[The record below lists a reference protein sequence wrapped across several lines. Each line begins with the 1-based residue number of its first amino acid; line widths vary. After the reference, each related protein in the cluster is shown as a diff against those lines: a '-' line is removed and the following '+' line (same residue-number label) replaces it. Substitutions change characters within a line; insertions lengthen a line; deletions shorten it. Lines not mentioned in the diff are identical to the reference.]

1 MSDEL
6 TNLKSENSNLANK
19 ANQVHAGAIDALVE
33 KEQKILELNET
44 LAQTETFYKG
54 QLESARE
61 EIKNLQNKLITSD
74 APFLITKLEKESDD
88 VILFTKI

>member
-44 LAQTETFYKG
+44 LTQTEAFYKG

-61 EIKNLQNKLITSD
+61 EIKNLQNKLVTSD
-74 APFLITKLEKESDD
+74 VAFLINKLEKESDD
-88 VILFTKI
+88 VI

>member
-6 TNLKSENSNLANK
+6 TNLKSENSDLANK

-33 KEQKILELNET
+33 KEQKILELNDT
-44 LAQTETFYKG
+44 LAQTEVFYKG

-61 EIKNLQNKLITSD
+61 EIKSLQNKLVTSD
-74 APFLITKLEKESDD
+74 ATFLISKLEKESDD
-88 VILFTKI
+88 VTLNY